1 MRKELIESLAE
12 TLEGIAVG
20 VDRRRSNEGPNGTG
34 PQEASILLFHPR
46 ENNAT
51 KSAESTLR
59 EVPLLELNLF
69 EVGEHFSVILQSA
82 LGMIEMHDVDE
93 IRLLELTNEAA
104 FLSRNGEKLSLLTL
118 SSNGVIQSY
127 MNISSSLAD
136 LEVQDMEESD
146 LRAGVALKMFMENA
160 QVFSLQSA

>member
-1 MRKELIESLAE
+1 MRKELIDSLAE

-20 VDRRRSNEGPNGTG
+20 GNEGPTG

-46 ENNAT
+46 ENNS
-51 KSAESTLR
+51 SANPLR

-69 EVGEHFSVILQSA
+69 EVGDRFSIILQSA

-104 FLSRNGEKLSLLTL
+104 FFSRNGEKLSLLTL
-118 SSNGVIQSY
+118 SSHGVIQSY
-127 MNISSSLAD
+127 MNIASSLAD
-136 LEVQDMEESD
+136 TELQDMNEAD
-146 LRAGVALKMFMENA
+146 LRAGVALKMFMDNA

>member
-20 VDRRRSNEGPNGTG
+20 ANEGPNGAG

-46 ENNAT
+46 ENNAAR
-51 KSAESTLR
+51 SAESTLR

-118 SSNGVIQSY
+118 SSNGVIQTY

>member
-1 MRKELIESLAE
+1 MRKDLIESLAE

-20 VDRRRSNEGPNGTG
+20 IPGGEASANPT
-34 PQEASILLFHPR
+34 EASILLFHPR
-46 ENNAT
+46 EA
-51 KSAESTLR
+51 AAPESRLR

-69 EVGEHFSVILQSA
+69 ETGRTNDGPERFSVILQSA

-93 IRLLELTNEAA
+93 IRLLDMTNEAA
-104 FLSRNGEKLSLLTL
+104 FVSRNGNKLSLLTL
-118 SSNGVIQSY
+118 SSHGVIQSY
-127 MNISSSLAD
+127 TNIEASLAEREISEID
-136 LEVQDMEESD
+136 EAD

>member
-20 VDRRRSNEGPNGTG
+20 ANEGPNGAG

-46 ENNAT
+46 ESNSPRT
-51 KSAESTLR
+51 AESTLR
-59 EVPLLELNLF
+59 ETPLLELNLF

-82 LGMIEMHDVDE
+82 LGMIEMHEVDE
-93 IRLLELTNEAA
+93 IRLLDLTNEAA
-104 FLSRNGEKLSLLTL
+104 FLSRNGEKLSLMTL

-127 MNISSSLAD
+127 INISSALAD
-136 LEVQDMEESD
+136 QEVVDMAESD

>member
-20 VDRRRSNEGPNGTG
+20 MDRQGSDASPGAGPH
-34 PQEASILLFHPR
+34 EASILLFHPR
-46 ENNAT
+46 ENNAAR
-51 KSAESTLR
+51 SAESTLR
-59 EVPLLELNLF
+59 DVPLLELSLF
-69 EVGEHFSVILQSA
+69 EIGEHFSVILQSA

-104 FLSRNGEKLSLLTL
+104 FLSRNGDKLSLLTL
-118 SSNGVIQSY
+118 SSTGVIQSY
-127 MNISSSLAD
+127 INISASLAE
-136 LEVQDMEESD
+136 LEVQDMEERD
-146 LRAGVALKMFMENA
+146 LRAGVALKMFMDNA

>member
-1 MRKELIESLAE
+1 MRKEMIESLAD
-12 TLEGIAVG
+12 TLEGIAVA
-20 VDRRRSNEGPNGTG
+20 GTESTPAG

-46 ENNAT
+46 ENAQ
-51 KSAESTLR
+51 SAETTLR

-69 EVGEHFSVILQSA
+69 EVGERFSVILQSA

-93 IRLLELTNEAA
+93 IRLLDLTNEAA
-104 FLSRNGEKLSLLTL
+104 FLSRTGSKLSLLTV
-118 SSNGVIQSY
+118 SSHGVIQSY
-127 MNISSSLAD
+127 INIAASLAD
-136 LEVQDMEESD
+136 VELQDMEEAD

>member
-1 MRKELIESLAE
+1 MRIELIEALAE

-20 VDRRRSNEGPNGTG
+20 TAEASPDRPAT
-34 PQEASILLFHPR
+34 EASILLFHPR
-46 ENNAT
+46 EAAAT
-51 KSAESTLR
+51 ESRLR

-69 EVGEHFSVILQSA
+69 EHGERFSVILQSA

-104 FLSRNGEKLSLLTL
+104 FFSRNGSKLSLLTL
-118 SSNGVIQSY
+118 SSHGVIQSY
-127 MNISSSLAD
+127 TNIEAALAERD
-136 LEVQDMEESD
+136 LAEMEENE

-160 QVFSLQSA
+160 QIFSLQSA